1 MAYSEIP
8 NNMVLPKE
16 IIDAC
21 SEYEHLVPKTVFVI
35 KDDISA
41 EERVK
46 GTVDKI
52 KNSLNEMGEIEN
64 MVSTFKRAVGVEK

>member
-1 MAYSEIP
+1 MGAADIVPGVSGGTIA
-8 NNMVLPKE
+8 L
-16 IIDAC
+16 IAGI
-21 SEYEHLVPKTVFVI
+21 YEHLVPKTVFVI